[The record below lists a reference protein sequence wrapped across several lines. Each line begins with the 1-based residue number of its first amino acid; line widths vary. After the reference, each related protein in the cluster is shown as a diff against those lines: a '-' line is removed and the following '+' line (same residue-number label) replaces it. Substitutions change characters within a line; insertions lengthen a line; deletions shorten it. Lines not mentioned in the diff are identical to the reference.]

1 MSNTLKEMK
10 KKKKK
15 EDPYYL
21 NLRLSDT
28 DARMEDLMDLVDYL
42 AVYDA
47 ETGLDKLLSDVKSSL
62 DAQSTGM

>member
-1 MSNTLKEMK
+1 
-10 KKKKK
+10 
-15 EDPYYL
+15 
-21 NLRLSDT
+21 
-28 DARMEDLMDLVDYL
+28 MEDLMDLVDYL